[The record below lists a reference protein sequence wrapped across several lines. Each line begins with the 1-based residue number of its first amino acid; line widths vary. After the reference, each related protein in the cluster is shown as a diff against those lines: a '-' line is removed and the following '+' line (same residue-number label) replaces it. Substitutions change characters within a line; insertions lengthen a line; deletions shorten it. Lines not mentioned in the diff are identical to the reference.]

1 MFRGS
6 KFRGSKICKNCIFL
20 HRFREVRGAIIFSKA
35 IRSVSAENGTGPMST
50 QDFIASMIQIVDH
63 NLKSDQPEA
72 VEKAEAGRI
81 KRWLSQALKVRDDE
95 PRPPQ
100 DG

>member
-1 MFRGS
+1 
-6 KFRGSKICKNCIFL
+6 
-20 HRFREVRGAIIFSKA
+20 
-35 IRSVSAENGTGPMST
+35 MST